1 MPVGAYAGFDGN
13 PVSDG
18 FPCDMFHQ
26 PRIRAKSRRVSIH
39 MLRFAGKKEKDG
51 MTRYMYRTDMSVID
65 LFKSLRDASSR
76 SMLFIRDAK
85 YSLPNPEY
93 GEWVATSSDSMSD
106 AGPVPKKSINYS
118 CQLGN
123 VEGMAEN
130 PQYSS
135 WTFLVE
141 FCTVPMYVRIVSDK
155 GVVAI
160 IVKSQG
166 DDADTVNQL
175 VNAIEETRMIPEST
189 SQRDDIGMGGNEHGA
204 SNDPFAGDVIEPVHA
219 SHMSPNAP
227 QPQGIPQQGRR
238 FAPQPAPAAPQ
249 PPRQPEPKPDK
260 PRVALKRF
268 LAVLLLVPLVT
279 ITALGVMNGT
289 APASIALLDVPGI
302 FLAILGLV
310 VLAKCGKA
318 MRLYKDGDS
327 DCSDAAKSARSWL
340 IVAYVLLVLVVLGVV
355 GLSSL
360 GVSVSL

>member
-1 MPVGAYAGFDGN
+1 
-13 PVSDG
+13 
-18 FPCDMFHQ
+18 
-26 PRIRAKSRRVSIH
+26 

-93 GEWVATSSDSMSD
+93 EEWVATSSDPMSD
-106 AGPVPKKSINYS
+106 AGPAPKKSINYS

-189 SQRDDIGMGGNEHGA
+189 PMHGNIDMGGNESGA
-204 SNDPFAGDVIEPVHA
+204 SDDPFAGDVIEPVHA
-219 SHMSPNAP
+219 SHMSPNATQPQP

-249 PPRQPEPKPDK
+249 QPPRQPEPKPDK
-260 PRVALKRF
+260 PHVALKRF
-268 LAVLLLVPLVT
+268 LAVLLLVPLVA
-279 ITALGVMNGT
+279 IAALGVMNGT
-289 APASIALLDVPGI
+289 APTSIALLDVPGI
-302 FLAILGLV
+302 FLAILGIV
-310 VLAKCGKA
+310 VLVKCGKA

-340 IVAYVLLVLVVLGVV
+340 IGVV